1 MNADSST
8 FERVKSLVV
17 KTLGIESRSAGL
29 SRDTNLMDGVPE
41 FDSMAVLEVMVA
53 IESDFGISIDDDEVS
68 GEIFETLGTLA
79 DFVHGKLK

>member
-1 MNADSST
+1 MTADVHT

-17 KTLGIESRSAGL
+17 RTLGIELRSAGL

-41 FDSMAVLEVMVA
+41 FDSMAVLQVMMA
-53 IESDFGISIDDDEVS
+53 IEADFGISIDDDEVS

-79 DFVHGKLK
+79 DFVRGKLK

>member
-1 MNADSST
+1 MNADDST

-41 FDSMAVLEVMVA
+41 FDSMAVLQVILA
-53 IESDFGISIDDDEVS
+53 IESDFGISIDNDEVS